1 MRALHIPEPKPTPGS
16 STTPTLPSSFP
27 PTPNFHNT
35 TLASTASTTVKQP
48 RLRASC
54 DGCFLAKVKCTK
66 SRPVCSRCLAVGLV
80 CRYSPS
86 SRSLGSH
93 SRQQARDRGEGGGKS
108 RKSRVRRNGGTAV
121 LASTMSE
128 ESCAWLA
135 QQGGGFAWGGNVG
148 GDVSASF
155 GTGRV
160 DGGFE
165 WDLTALSMPDQG
177 FDGTLTSEWMTPESQ
192 GWIQFAYPTFEN
204 GANGSYL
211 YWQTMREVSSPF
223 SIGSSEVD
231 EVAGGEFAVNLGQW
245 VG

>member
-1 MRALHIPEPKPTPGS
+1 MRALHIPNKPTAGS
-16 STTPTLPSSFP
+16 STTPTLPLSVP
-27 PTPNFHNT
+27 LTPLFHNT
-35 TLASTASTTVKQP
+35 TPASTSSSSSTAKQP

-93 SRQQARDRGEGGGKS
+93 KQTHTDKEGGGKGK
-108 RKSRVRRNGGTAV
+108 KSRVRRNGGTAV

-135 QQGGGFAWGGNVG
+135 QQGPLTWGANVG
-148 GDVSASF
+148 GDTSSAAYEK
-155 GTGRV
+155 GRMDV
-160 DGGFE
+160 GFE
-165 WDLTALSMPDQG
+165 WDLASLSMLDQG
-177 FDGTLTSEWMTPESQ
+177 YNGSLTSEWMTPESQ
-192 GWIQFAYPTFEN
+192 GWMQFACPAFGNESH
-204 GANGSYL
+204 GDHM
-211 YWQTMREVSSPF
+211 YWQTMREVNSPF

-231 EVAGGEFAVNLGQW
+231 EVPSGELIVNHAQW
-245 VG
+245 MG